1 MSTQA
6 LFGWQQVTT
15 ALPHFITDVNLIS
28 LRDVLWDVFIFHI
41 ASRRKFLSWVW
52 GEGAL
57 HAYHTMYHSSPCYS
71 SVASTINLSIRPSNC
86 NLCIQLLVHYFQQVK
101 KHSPQQALLSPS
113 TFPTGAGSAYFHN
126 SKSHYTDL
134 TDTITVRAY
143 GQEVKTKAI
152 TTSYIQRADRTTTTG
167 GCVQLITVSSHYVC
181 LLHTRV
187 AKPASS
193 KIWFSTI

>member
-113 TFPTGAGSAYFHN
+113 TFPTGAGSALFSQQQITLYWLDWHHHCESVWPGGQNKGNHN
-126 SKSHYTDL
+126 FIHPAGRQNHNHRRL
-134 TDTITVRAY
+134 CTVNYCLKPLCLPAAY
-143 GQEVKTKAI
+143 Q
-152 TTSYIQRADRTTTTG
+152 S
-167 GCVQLITVSSHYVC
+167 C
-181 LLHTRV
+181 
-187 AKPASS
+187 
-193 KIWFSTI
+193 